1 MVNTLILNVKAY
13 GNGPLPT
20 EGREPFAPFAIEVNA
35 RV

>member
-13 GNGPLPT
+13 GPLPT